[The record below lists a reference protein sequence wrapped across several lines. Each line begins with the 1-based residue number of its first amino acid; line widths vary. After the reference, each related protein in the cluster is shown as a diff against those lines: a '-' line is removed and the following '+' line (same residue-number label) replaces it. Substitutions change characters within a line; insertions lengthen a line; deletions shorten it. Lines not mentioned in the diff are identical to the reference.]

1 MTRLQSRCVSM
12 LTPVILLPI
21 VCHAQAVITNISYG
35 PPGAFKGAPGQVV
48 QLWVRGLNAPTAFAD
63 RLPLPTTLAGVSVGF
78 TATGFSVDLRRTEL
92 GPGGA
97 EILAPILSVLSS
109 TTSGT
114 FTSLVTIQIPTE
126 LSGCT

>member
-12 LTPVILLPI
+12 LTTVLLFPI
-21 VCHAQAVITNISYG
+21 VCQAQAVITNISYG

-48 QLWVRGLNAPTAFAD
+48 QLWVRGLNAPTTFAD

-78 TATGFSVDLRRTEL
+78 TATGFSVDLRSTEL

-97 EILAPILSVLSS
+97 EFLAPIFSVIR
-109 TTSGT
+109 TNKSG
-114 FTSLVTIQIPTE
+114 
-126 LSGCT
+126 